1 MGNTN
6 SMYAEGLDC
15 ARPNLVGGCGPQPLQ
30 VVREVQGSF
39 AVIGLRAGYQID
51 AHWRTALSF
60 NSVFDRIYYQ
70 TIGTPLNGQLVR
82 RAARLCVAHRW

>member
-1 MGNTN
+1 
-6 SMYAEGLDC
+6 MYAEGLDC
-15 ARPNLVGGCGPQPLQ
+15 ARPNSVGGCGPQPLQ

-60 NSVFDRIYYQ
+60 NNVFDRIYYQ
-70 TIGTPLNGQLVR
+70 IIGTPLNGSWYGTPRGFVLR
-82 RAARLCVAHRW
+82 IDGKY